1 MQELTEQVAKEK
13 KKYRD
18 KVKSMKAEYTKLDNK
33 YNRDITYLE
42 TRYNTLKQWS
52 EIEANVS

>member
-1 MQELTEQVAKEK
+1 
-13 KKYRD
+13 
-18 KVKSMKAEYTKLDNK
+18 MKADYTKLDKK